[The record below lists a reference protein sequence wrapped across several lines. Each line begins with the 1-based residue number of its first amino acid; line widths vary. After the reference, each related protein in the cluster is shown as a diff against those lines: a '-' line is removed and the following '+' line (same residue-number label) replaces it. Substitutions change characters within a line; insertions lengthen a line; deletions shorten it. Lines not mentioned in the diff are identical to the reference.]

1 MVQWKFFLP
10 DNPGSS
16 TAAVLVGM
24 LSCWSWLGI
33 IVPVQKAFETLDL
46 YLSYRHGMGSG
57 SLQWSLPEVFLQ
69 SWQEKM
75 VTLQKE
81 LLEGEE
87 GKEKEPFPS
96 FVLSTV
102 NLSV

>member
-16 TAAVLVGM
+16 TAAFLVGM

-57 SLQWSLPEVFLQ
+57 NLQWSLPEVFLQ

>member
-1 MVQWKFFLP
+1 MVLARSFLAELAGE
-10 DNPGSS
+10 NVKS
-16 TAAVLVGM
+16 
-24 LSCWSWLGI
+24 
-33 IVPVQKAFETLDL
+33 
-46 YLSYRHGMGSG
+46 
-57 SLQWSLPEVFLQ
+57 
-69 SWQEKM
+69 
-75 VTLQKE
+75 LQKE